1 MGINSVK
8 ITVTVHKAP
17 DHHLHSFLLFFWFTT
32 VAFPIVL
39 LVPPDTQGSKN
50 HGEAAFSVPT
60 DVVVAY
66 LDSKPGQKKAF

>member
-1 MGINSVK
+1 MEINSVK

-17 DHHLHSFLLFFWFTT
+17 GHHLYSFLLFFWFTT
-32 VAFPIVL
+32 VGFPNVL
-39 LVPPDTQGSKN
+39 LVPPDAQGSKD
-50 HGEAAFSVPT
+50 HGEAAFSVPY